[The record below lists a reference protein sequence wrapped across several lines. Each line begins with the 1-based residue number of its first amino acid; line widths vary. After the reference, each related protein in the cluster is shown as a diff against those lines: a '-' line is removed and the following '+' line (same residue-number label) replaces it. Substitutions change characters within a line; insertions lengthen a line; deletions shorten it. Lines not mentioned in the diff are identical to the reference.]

1 MWIWEKMVTLIK
13 IKTPVVTPGP
23 KDKLSTSKPVGLPEF
38 RYNQEHFQKLT
49 IIISDSQNQFKPCL
63 FTI

>member
-1 MWIWEKMVTLIK
+1 MGIWEKMVTLIK

-38 RYNQEHFQKLT
+38 RYIIKYSQKLT
-49 IIISDSQNQFKPCL
+49 IIISDFHNQFKPCL